1 MTRLAA
7 ARIIPVLA
15 TGEALDAVV
24 QQSRML
30 CKNLQETLR
39 SAGRKFAKNLIEDR
53 ILYLFL
59 VVYLLLSVQEQAQ
72 PADIL

>member
-1 MTRLAA
+1 VTRLAA

-15 TGEALDAVV
+15 TGEALDAAL
-24 QQSRML
+24 QQSLML

-39 SAGRKFAKNLIEDR
+39 SAGRKIATNLMEDR

-59 VVYLLLSVQEQAQ
+59 VV
-72 PADIL
+72 